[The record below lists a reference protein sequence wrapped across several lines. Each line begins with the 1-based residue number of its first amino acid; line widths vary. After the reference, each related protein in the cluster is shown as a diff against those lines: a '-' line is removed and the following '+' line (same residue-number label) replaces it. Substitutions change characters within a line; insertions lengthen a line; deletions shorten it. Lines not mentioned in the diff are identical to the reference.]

1 MHKHMKKAQDELEQ
15 YKNDTT
21 KEMMLKDV
29 LVDRLKNFTDMLKK
43 ELQFAKNIIKNP
55 NLFQKAFQNMNF
67 DKVEYY
73 QLERKPKQ
81 DLALPST

>member
-29 LVDRLKNFTDMLKK
+29 LVDRLKNFTEMLKK

>member
-1 MHKHMKKAQDELEQ
+1 MEQ

-43 ELQFAKNIIKNP
+43 EL
-55 NLFQKAFQNMNF
+55 
-67 DKVEYY
+67 
-73 QLERKPKQ
+73 
-81 DLALPST
+81 

>member
-1 MHKHMKKAQDELEQ
+1 MEQ

-29 LVDRLKNFTDMLKK
+29 LVDRLKNFTEMLKK

>member
-55 NLFQKAFQNMNF
+55 NLLKNGYEFVCNQR
-67 DKVEYY
+67 
-73 QLERKPKQ
+73 LLQ
-81 DLALPST
+81 DYILS